1 MNIKNYQTAIY
12 RELIKNGLE
21 EERADNISFLLS
33 INLDKNG
40 QLENLYE
47 TLNLIKQ
54 GKIPQQLPL

>member
-12 RELIKNGLE
+12 RELINNGLE